1 MIRSNRHR
9 TARANGAAPAASAGG
24 AHLFGG
30 RSCGCLFTLILQ
42 TTPLAADEP
51 FPVPSGQAVTL
62 TEVLLDEAPGEL
74 WARFRFIA
82 PAITHDSGSIS
93 YDQAGPD
100 MDHLCDEL
108 AMPYLTYHQIAP
120 ARVVISLM
128 DRPVEFGAQDPAATQ
143 FFETYRP
150 DDTRCIWE
158 EF

>member
-1 MIRSNRHR
+1 M
-9 TARANGAAPAASAGG
+9 
-24 AHLFGG
+24 
-30 RSCGCLFTLILQ
+30 
-42 TTPLAADEP
+42 PLVADDS

-82 PAITHDSGSIS
+82 PAITRETGSVS
-93 YDQAGPD
+93 YDLAGPD

-108 AMPYLTYHQIAP
+108 ALPYLANHQIVP
-120 ARVVISLM
+120 VRVVISLM
-128 DRPVEFGAQDPAATQ
+128 DRPVDFGVQDPTATQ

-150 DDTRCIWE
+150 EDARCVWE